1 MPYICRCPRHDI
13 PSSLTSFLKNK
24 HIKFVSVDV
33 RTDKKVLAREWMDIP
48 PQYHIDL
55 QDVFKIEGTP
65 YGRAGMAAMAGK
77 LIDKKYLKM
86 KKEFNHD
93 MFKRE
98 GHNYWEW
105 KPLSDRNLAYAIL
118 DGYVTYEL
126 YRRIALVNQGQMHR
140 QTLAMCPCCLNRH
153 TENIATKKKT
163 SGWGSWAEAEP
174 SDSSAKK
181 RKNGWWGW

>member
-105 KPLSDRNLAYAIL
+105 KPLSDRNLTYAIL

-181 RKNGWWGW
+181 RKNGWGGW